1 MMFLNSCIM
10 ACELSIIV
18 KIILVCLERHL
29 SMIFCSFFF
38 WSRGAICIGIL
49 QWSSPFLHM
58 RRHNKRW
65 TCGDMKQ
72 RCDRI
77 AIPRTEEAAQDPV
90 QS

>member
-38 WSRGAICIGIL
+38 GQGGL
-49 QWSSPFLHM
+49 F
-58 RRHNKRW
+58 
-65 TCGDMKQ
+65 
-72 RCDRI
+72 
-77 AIPRTEEAAQDPV
+77 V
-90 QS
+90 